1 MKEEKGL
8 VIKMEKDKIIALRME
23 RQFLNQQANEA
34 EYLELYRDLQPGLN
48 VYWNGFGE
56 PPTITYRSDF
66 NDLNYNKKRQ
76 RERLLIKGRFVGGNI
91 GWIVKEDLEL
101 FAGLFCKPLD
111 KPTDRHYQIL
121 GLIQRQ
127 GPITIQQIKEETG
140 LLVKE
145 ITPVLHRLQ
154 EAFLIFE
161 DQYDGEWDRGWYQF
175 SEMFPKV
182 NIKKCSRLEALK
194 IIIQRFAYRYVIF
207 NIDNLK
213 NYYKLP
219 IKDLKEAVEA
229 LEKDKILVKH
239 DNNWLLKSDK
249 EILATYSKP
258 IENFVYAMHRNDF
271 LVRTIDV
278 ELKNQFSHS
287 YPDTLF
293 YLLIDG
299 EFKGAVFGKFRF
311 TPPDIEDV
319 FLTIP
324 KEEAIK
330 RKDEVF
336 KAISYLAGE
345 KNPIKRYNGEDI

>member
-1 MKEEKGL
+1 
-8 VIKMEKDKIIALRME
+8 MEKNKIIALRME
-23 RQFLNQQANEA
+23 RQFLNNPANEK

-56 PPTITYRSDF
+56 PPTLTYRSDF
-66 NDLNYNKKRQ
+66 NDLNFNKKRQ
-76 RERLLIKGRFVGGNI
+76 KDRLLLKGRFVGGNI

-111 KPTDRHYQIL
+111 KPIDLHYQIL

-140 LLVKE
+140 LLVKQ

-182 NIKKCSRLEALK
+182 NIKKYSRLEALK
-194 IIIQRFAYRYVIF
+194 IIIPRFAYRYVSF

-219 IKDLKEAVEA
+219 AKDLKEAVED
-229 LEKDKILVKH
+229 LENNNILIKYE
-239 DNNWLLKSDK
+239 NNWLLKSDM
-249 EILATYSKP
+249 EILNNYSNLLKKS
-258 IENFVYAMHRNDF
+258 VYTMHRNDF

-278 ELKNQFSHS
+278 ELKKQFVHD
-287 YPDTLF
+287 YPDSLF

-311 TPPDIEDV
+311 TPPDLEDV
-319 FLTIP
+319 ILTIP
-324 KEEAIK
+324 KDEATK
-330 RKDEVF
+330 RKEEIF
-336 KAISYLAGE
+336 KAISFLAGE
-345 KNPIKRYNGEDI
+345 DNPIKRFNGEEI